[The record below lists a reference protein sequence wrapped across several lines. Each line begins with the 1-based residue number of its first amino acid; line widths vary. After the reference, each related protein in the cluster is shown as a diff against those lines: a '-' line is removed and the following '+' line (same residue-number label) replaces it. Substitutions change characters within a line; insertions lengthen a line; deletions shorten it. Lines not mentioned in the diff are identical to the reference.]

1 MNEIGSPSGS
11 EAAAFAVSVA
21 FVPGDVGVT
30 LTEVIVGGAPP
41 PDEED
46 ASCQPRSGA
55 EPR

>member
-1 MNEIGSPSGS
+1 VNEIGSPSGS

-46 ASCQPRSGA
+46 SCQPRSGA